1 MPPNPVDH
9 LRRAALPGDDRTDAD
24 LLAALLLR
32 EPAAVEAVIHRHGP
46 MVWGVCRRALG
57 HHDAE
62 DAFQATFL
70 VLARRADAIRPPGLL
85 GNWLY
90 GVARRTALKARA
102 VAARRARREAIMA
115 DVPDF
120 SGLPPDEW
128 ADLRPVL
135 DRELDR
141 LPDRL
146 RAPLVLCDLEG
157 LTRPEAARRLGWP
170 DGTVASRL
178 AAGRRKLADRL
189 ARRGIVLSGGALA
202 VTLTDHATAHVPPA
216 LFSATARDV
225 TRTLTDP
232 TAALG
237 TPAAA
242 LADQVVRTMTTKK
255 LALLAGLLFAATLA
269 GGGYLLLQAV
279 ADTRPDRPPA
289 VTVSAD
295 TPLELKGH
303 TAGSFDVAFSPD
315 GKRLVS
321 TGWDK
326 TVRIWDP
333 AGGKELHTLTAH
345 TMPVL
350 CVAFEPDGKRFI
362 TCASDDW
369 WGPNFRGTAGE
380 VKRWELAT
388 GKEVFDYTPPGGLPT
403 YGVAVSPDGTKLAIS
418 GGANLARP
426 NGVEDARVTLLELAT
441 GKVLWS
447 HEKDL
452 GWPYMALDFSPD
464 GNLIVAAG
472 GKREVNFI
480 EAATGKLLVSTSAL
494 PDPALAARFSP
505 DGGWVAVGGIG
516 KPPGIRVFEPKTGK
530 RLPTIDTELRRI
542 GDFDFSRDGKL
553 LAVASLFGL
562 QVFDTASAK
571 PVLTMNKFGKNV
583 YGTAFNPDAT
593 RLAVTCDDGL
603 VRVYPLKL
611 SEAGAAPKPEPKPEP
626 KPAELNARQTAKAF
640 LEASVAG
647 KAEEALAHT
656 DKNVS
661 AEKAVELSRAGIPRV
676 DIGVAL
682 ATDAEALML
691 SESLVVNKGQKGHIL
706 LYLRKKDGK
715 WRVRDLDFETAE
727 GTFAKQRDFLETH
740 PDARPVK
747 DK

>member
-9 LRRAALPGDDRTDAD
+9 LRLAALPGDDRTDAD
-24 LLAALLLR
+24 LLAALIR
-32 EPAAVEAVIHRHGP
+32 KDPAAVEAVIHRHGP

-70 VLARRADAIRPPGLL
+70 VLARRADAVRPPGLL

-90 GVARRTALKARA
+90 GVARRTALKART
-102 VAARRARREAIMA
+102 VAAKRARREAIMA

-120 SGLPPDEW
+120 AALPPDDW

-135 DRELDR
+135 DQELER

-189 ARRGIVLSGGALA
+189 ARRGIALSGGALA

-216 LFSATARDV
+216 LVAATARDV
-225 TRTLTDP
+225 GRTLTEP
-232 TAALG
+232 TAALA
-237 TPAAA
+237 TPAAT
-242 LADQVVRTMTTKK
+242 LADQVIRTMTTRK
-255 LALLAGLLFAATLA
+255 LTLLAGLLVAATLG
-269 GGGYLLLQAV
+269 GGGYWLFQAF

-289 VTVSAD
+289 VTITAD
-295 TPLELKGH
+295 KPLELKGH
-303 TAGSFDVAFSPD
+303 TAGAFDVAFSPD
-315 GKRLVS
+315 GQRLVS

-333 AGGKELHTLTAH
+333 ATGKELHTLTAH
-345 TMPVL
+345 TLPVL
-350 CVAFEPDGKRFI
+350 GVAFEPDGKHFI

-369 WGPNFRGTAGE
+369 WGPNFRGIPGQ

-388 GKEVFDYTPPGGLPT
+388 GKEVFNYTPPGDLAT
-403 YGVAVSPDGTKLAIS
+403 FGVAVSPDGTKLAIS

-426 NGVEDARVTLLELAT
+426 NGAEDAHVTLVELAT

-447 HEKDL
+447 HERDL
-452 GWPYMALDFSPD
+452 EWPYMALDFSPD
-464 GNLIVAAG
+464 GTLIVAGG

-480 EAATGKLLVSTSAL
+480 DAATGKLVVTTSIL
-494 PDPALAARFSP
+494 PDPPLAARFSP
-505 DGGWVAVGGIG
+505 DGSWVAVGGIG
-516 KPPGIRVFEPKTGK
+516 KPAGIRVLDPKTGK
-530 RLPTIDTELRRI
+530 RLPTIETELRRI
-542 GDFDFSRDGKL
+542 GDLQFSRDGKL
-553 LAVASLFGL
+553 LAAASLFGL

-571 PVLTMNKFGKNV
+571 PVLTLEKLPANV
-583 YGTAFNPDAT
+583 YGAAFSPDAT
-593 RLAVTCDDGL
+593 RLAVTCEDKL

-611 SEAGAAPKPEPKPEP
+611 TESTAAPKPEAKPDP
-626 KPAELNARQTAKAF
+626 KPAELNARQAAKAF

-647 KAEEALAHT
+647 KADEALAHAAKT
-656 DKNVS
+656 IS
-661 AEKAVELSRAGIPRV
+661 ANKAVELNKAGVTRV
-676 DIGVAL
+676 DISLVL
-682 ATDAEALML
+682 ASDTEALVV
-691 SESLVVNKGQKGHIL
+691 SEPLTLKRAEKGHIL
-706 LYLRKKDGK
+706 LDVRKIDGK
-715 WRVRDLDFETAE
+715 WRVRDIDFKTSEVTISR
-727 GTFAKQRDFLETH
+727 QRDFLEGH
-740 PDARPVK
+740 PDAKAVK

>member
-24 LLAALLLR
+24 LLAALVR
-32 EPAAVEAVIHRHGP
+32 KDPAAVEAVIHRHGP
-46 MVWGVCRRALG
+46 MVWGVCRRVLG

-70 VLARRADAIRPPGLL
+70 VLARRAEAVRPPGLL

-90 GVARRTALKARA
+90 GVARRTALKART
-102 VAARRARREAIMA
+102 VAAKRARREAIMA

-120 SGLPPDEW
+120 SALPADDW

-135 DRELDR
+135 DQELER

-202 VTLTDHATAHVPPA
+202 VSLTDHATAHVPPA
-216 LFSATARDV
+216 LFAATARDV
-225 TRTLTDP
+225 GRALTEP
-232 TAALG
+232 TAALT
-237 TPAAA
+237 TPAAT
-242 LADQVVRTMTTKK
+242 LADQVIRTMTTRK
-255 LALLAGLLFAATLA
+255 LTLLAGLLVAAL
-269 GGGYLLLQAV
+269 GGGGLLLLQAV

-289 VTVSAD
+289 VTVTAD
-295 TPLELKGH
+295 KPIELKGH
-303 TAGSFDVAFSPD
+303 TAAAFAAAFSPD

-321 TGWDK
+321 TGFDK
-326 TVRIWDP
+326 TVRVWDP
-333 AGGKELHTLTAH
+333 ATGKELHTLTAH
-345 TMPVL
+345 TLPVL
-350 CVAFEPDGKRFI
+350 RVVFEPGGKHFI

-369 WGPNFRGTAGE
+369 WGPNFRGIAGE

-388 GKEVFDYTPPGGLPT
+388 GKEVFDYTPPGGFPT
-403 YGVAVSPDGTKLAIS
+403 YGVAVSPDGTRLAIS
-418 GGANLARP
+418 GGANLGRP
-426 NGVEDARVTLLELAT
+426 NGADDAHVTLVELAS

-447 HEKDL
+447 HERDL

-464 GNLIVAAG
+464 GSLIVAGG
-472 GKREVNFI
+472 GKREVNFLD
-480 EAATGKLLVSTSAL
+480 AATGKLVVTTSIL
-494 PDPALAARFSP
+494 PDPPLTARFSP

-516 KPPGIRVFEPKTGK
+516 KPAGIRVFDPKSGK
-530 RLPTIDTELRRI
+530 RLPGIDTELRRI
-542 GDFDFSRDGKL
+542 GDLQFSRDGKL
-553 LAVASLFGL
+553 LAAASLFGL

-571 PVLTMNKFGKNV
+571 PVLTLEKLGANV
-583 YGTAFNPDAT
+583 YGAAFSPDST
-593 RLAVTCDDGL
+593 RLAVTCEDKL

-611 SEAGAAPKPEPKPEP
+611 TESTAAPKPEAKPDP
-626 KPAELNARQTAKAF
+626 KPAELNARQAAKAF

-661 AEKAVELSRAGIPRV
+661 AEKAVELNRAGVPRV
-676 DIGVAL
+676 DISLAL
-682 ATDAEALML
+682 AADTEALVV
-691 SESLVVNKGQKGHIL
+691 SEPLTVNKAQQGHIL
-706 LYLRKKDGK
+706 LYVRKKDGK
-715 WRVRDLDFETAE
+715 WRVTDLDFKTAE
-727 GTFAKQRDFLETH
+727 ETISRQRDFLEGH
-740 PDARPVK
+740 PDAKAVK